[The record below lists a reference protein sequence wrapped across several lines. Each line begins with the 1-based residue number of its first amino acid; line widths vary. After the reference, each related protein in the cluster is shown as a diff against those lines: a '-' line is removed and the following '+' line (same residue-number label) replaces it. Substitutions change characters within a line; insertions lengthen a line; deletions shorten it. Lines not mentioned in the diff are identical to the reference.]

1 MDYISSMPHWTE
13 IDFWVD
19 LFWSFSQS
27 KGVKFHFASVCL
39 ERDIK
44 PTILREVNESS
55 SSFTHM
61 GESTTKPF
69 HIHFLNFGSITKCK
83 LPSCTLPSLYFIFDK
98 MSNCTKIDQWHATK
112 SMRKQMS
119 RHNQLWHGKHVNE
132 EGKVNVIIHLLFRKE
147 YKEGLSFFV
156 A

>member
-1 MDYISSMPHWTE
+1 MVYYVAKVHLSPILIAFLAWKTWWNEFSVVYSCCFSRTIHGWTTFQVCHTE
-13 IDFWVD
+13 PKLTFECIY
-19 LFWSFSQS
+19 SPS

-69 HIHFLNFGSITKCK
+69 HIHFLNFGITKCK
-83 LPSCTLPSLYFIFDK
+83 LPSCTLPTVLHIWQNVKLYK
-98 MSNCTKIDQWHATK
+98 HR
-112 SMRKQMS
+112 SMTCHK
-119 RHNQLWHGKHVNE
+119 KHE
-132 EGKVNVIIHLLFRKE
+132 KTNVTT
-147 YKEGLSFFV
+147 
-156 A
+156 